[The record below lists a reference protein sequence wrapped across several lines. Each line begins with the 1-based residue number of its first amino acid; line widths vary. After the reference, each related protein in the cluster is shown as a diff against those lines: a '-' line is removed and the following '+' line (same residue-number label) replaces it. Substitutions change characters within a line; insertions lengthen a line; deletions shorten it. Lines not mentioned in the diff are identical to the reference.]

1 MMTNLLHVDGHIR
14 DRRSINSDVFS
25 LGLPMALTKWGVQ
38 AFLPCG
44 YLEADKIDPVYSCRA
59 ERFVNIDTNFIIFI
73 RFFQGIG
80 DESSNLF
87 GGIKVQ
93 FIIETFACQLSVGFS

>member
-1 MMTNLLHVDGHIR
+1 MMTNLLHVDGHVR

-59 ERFVNIDTNFIIFI
+59 ERFVNIDTNFIILYV
-73 RFFQGIG
+73 
-80 DESSNLF
+80 SSRASVMRAQNS
-87 GGIKVQ
+87 
-93 FIIETFACQLSVGFS
+93 SVGSKSSLL